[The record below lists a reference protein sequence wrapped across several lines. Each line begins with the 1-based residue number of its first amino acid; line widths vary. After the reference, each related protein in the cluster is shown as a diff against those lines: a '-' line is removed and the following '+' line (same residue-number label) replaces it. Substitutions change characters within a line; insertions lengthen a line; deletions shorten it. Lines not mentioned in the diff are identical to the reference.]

1 MFSATSVCLSVNSE
15 RLDLE
20 SSLLYPAGIS
30 RYILWMF
37 RKCPQYDGSEL
48 GLPPV
53 PDFAGC
59 PGFAPCCPRPGKTSP
74 GTPNVPD
81 FKMQPK
87 PKITTTIIITITI
100 IGVIVLI

>member
-1 MFSATSVCLSVNSE
+1 MARV
-15 RLDLE
+15 
-20 SSLLYPAGIS
+20 
-30 RYILWMF
+30 
-37 RKCPQYDGSEL
+37 

-59 PGFAPCCPRPGKTSP
+59 PGLSHAVPRPGKTSP
-74 GTPNVPD
+74 GTPNVSD

-100 IGVIVLI
+100 IAVSYTHLTLPTNREV